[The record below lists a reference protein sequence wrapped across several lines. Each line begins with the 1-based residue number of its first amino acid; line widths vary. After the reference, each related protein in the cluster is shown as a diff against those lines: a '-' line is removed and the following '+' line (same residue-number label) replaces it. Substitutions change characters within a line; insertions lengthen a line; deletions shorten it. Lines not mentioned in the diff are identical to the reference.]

1 MKRLFVLLPVLVC
14 CMLITD
20 SAQAQDYRTAVG
32 ARLGYP
38 LSVSI
43 KHFLNSDGHALEAY
57 VGTRGWGYGRWVNL
71 SVGYQVHKPLD
82 IDGLEG
88 LHWYFG
94 GGGSVYFWNYDNAF
108 VFDDDYSSTAIGVQ
122 GYLGLDYAFSDTPV
136 NLSIDWVPTFFVNG
150 YNSGFGSGYGN
161 VGVRYILGR

>member
-1 MKRLFVLLPVLVC
+1 MQE
-14 CMLITD
+14 I
-20 SAQAQDYRTAVG
+20 
-32 ARLGYP
+32 
-38 LSVSI
+38 
-43 KHFLNSDGHALEAY
+43 
-57 VGTRGWGYGRWVNL
+57 GWGYGRWVNL

-94 GGGSVYFWNYDNAF
+94 GGGSVYFWTYDNAF
-108 VFDDDYSSTAIGVQ
+108 VFDHDYSSTAIGVQ